1 MFICLMQLFALF
13 LGKLI
18 FYCFGDCKLRSS
30 CDYKNSNISLAKTK
44 IKQQK
49 PLNCKY
55 SISVLLLLQQKPLCE
70 LVKTMQFMLYRN
82 AKEMLHILH
91 IV

>member
-1 MFICLMQLFALF
+1 MYMFICLMQLFALF

-49 PLNCKY
+49 PTTN
-55 SISVLLLLQQKPLCE
+55 SNNNSNQ
-70 LVKTMQFMLYRN
+70 
-82 AKEMLHILH
+82 H
-91 IV
+91 